1 MQGQKTLNTNNNSNS
16 SFIKQNQFINGW
28 SWGEIKIND
37 NSIKLE
43 SNRQEW
49 FSINPSSISNVI
61 VANKNEL
68 GIEYNIE
75 DEYPQG

>member
-1 MQGQKTLNTNNNSNS
+1 MQGQKTLNTNNNTNNP
-16 SFIKQNQFINGW
+16 FIKQNQFINGW